1 MTRTFAEEIGE
12 ATERRRGARAR
23 RRRARARD
31 EELLIVARKKE
42 GDELFERVKEATE
55 AAPHFQGS
63 TDAVGL
69 NGADVAHLGGAARRG
84 LRAGGGAARDRRHAL
99 ALVADKNALR
109 AFYDNA
115 RTISAPTETFE
126 D

>member
-1 MTRTFAEEIGE
+1 MAWNVFNKSKNLILS
-12 ATERRRGARAR
+12 RRRRT
-23 RRRARARD
+23 RRRARARE
-31 EELLIVARKKE
+31 EELLLAAKKKV
-42 GDELFERVKEATE
+42 GDELFKRVTEATE

-63 TDAVGL
+63 TDAAGL
-69 NGADVAHLGGAARRG
+69 NGADEAHLGGAARRG